1 MFTKYKTDWNLLAK
15 YMAGETNEKENNTL
29 MEWASKSPQN
39 RALLNDVKSDWKKMN
54 SMEPHFD
61 VDKAWSKFQNRIAAE
76 PVMEQMPVQP
86 KTVSGRFSMVMR
98 IAASLLLLVVLGV
111 ASVSIVNR
119 FSKVT
124 FTASLMDKGRSI
136 ELADGSVIYL
146 NSNATLTYP
155 KHFGKKIREVRLDG
169 EAYFEVKHE
178 SDRPFIIYAGDARIR
193 VLGTTFNVNSSN
205 SEKHA
210 EVYVTT
216 GLVELSDR
224 NDLNN
229 KVLIKPGSIGSI
241 NHEKINLVKAV
252 NANSIAW
259 KTRSLTFSDTP
270 IEEVISVVRSVY
282 DTEII
287 LKNVPNGTI
296 KANGSFQGDPLDTVI
311 KTISIIGNFNFAKS
325 NDTIYLSQ

>member
-1 MFTKYKTDWNLLAK
+1 MFTKNKTDWNLLAK

-29 MEWASKSPQN
+29 MDWAAKSPEN
-39 RALLNDVKSDWKKMN
+39 RALLHDVKSDWKKMN

-61 VDKAWSKFQNRIAAE
+61 VDKAWSKFQNRITEE
-76 PVMEQMPVQP
+76 PVKEQIPVQHE
-86 KTVSGRFSMVMR
+86 TITGRFSMVMR

-111 ASVSIVNR
+111 AAVSIANR
-119 FSKVT
+119 FNKVT
-124 FTASLMDKGRSI
+124 YTASLKDKGKSI

-146 NSNATLTYP
+146 NSNATLTYS
-155 KHFGKKIREVRLDG
+155 KHFGKKIREVRLNG

-178 SDRPFIIYAGDARIR
+178 TDRPFVIYAGDARIR

-229 KVLIKPGSIGSI
+229 KVLIKPGNIGSI
-241 NHEKINLVKAV
+241 NHEKLNLVKAK
-252 NANSIAW
+252 NANSVAW
-259 KTRSLTFSDTP
+259 KTRSLDFSETP
-270 IEEVISVVRSVY
+270 IEEVISVVRSAY
-282 DTEII
+282 DTEIVLDDI
-287 LKNVPNGTI
+287 QLDKTTI
-296 KANGSFQGDPLDTVI
+296 TSSFQGDPLDTVI
-311 KTISIIGNFNFAKS
+311 KTICRINNLTFAKS